1 MAHTSGRKKKGRFQ
15 SSIVA
20 RLNIKLFFRLL
31 GIYLMLDLLLVV
43 LFCGGLVAWSEGQ
56 AARLAALAEERG
68 VPSAEATEWMAAGS
82 YTVSSGRETPE
93 GIRLPDWLPS
103 PAELEGEE
111 RYFSPGTVDLLP
123 ILTFSTG
130 GDTSYTLVTRCQGER
145 CTIRLDLSRPAAI
158 FVFAARV
165 LVICQLLSLLSNLL
179 KNAGTIRLTLRP
191 FQELA
196 AAAALLNQAAQVMSQ
211 E

>member
-68 VPSAEATEWMAAGS
+68 VPSTEATEWMTAGS
-82 YTVSSGRETPE
+82 YTVTAEAEPPE
-93 GIRLPDWLPS
+93 GIRLPTGSPARRSWRERSGISAPARWICSPSSPS
-103 PAELEGEE
+103 P
-111 RYFSPGTVDLLP
+111 
-123 ILTFSTG
+123 
-130 GDTSYTLVTRCQGER
+130 
-145 CTIRLDLSRPAAI
+145 PAAPPAI
-158 FVFAARV
+158 
-165 LVICQLLSLLSNLL
+165 
-179 KNAGTIRLTLRP
+179 P
-191 FQELA
+191 W
-196 AAAALLNQAAQVMSQ
+196 
-211 E
+211 

>member
-1 MAHTSGRKKKGRFQ
+1 MARKSRRSQGRFQ

-20 RLNIKLFFRLL
+20 RLNIRLFFRLL

-68 VPSAEATEWMAAGS
+68 VPSEEATEWMAAGS
-82 YTVSSGRETPE
+82 YTVSAGRQDLE

-111 RYFSPGTVDLLP
+111 RYFDPGTVDLLP
-123 ILTFSTG
+123 LVTFSTG
-130 GDTSYTLVTRCQGER
+130 GATSYTLVTTCQGEL

-165 LVICQLLSLLSNLL
+165 LVICQLVSLLANLL
-179 KNAGTIRLTLRP
+179 
-191 FQELA
+191 
-196 AAAALLNQAAQVMSQ
+196 
-211 E
+211 